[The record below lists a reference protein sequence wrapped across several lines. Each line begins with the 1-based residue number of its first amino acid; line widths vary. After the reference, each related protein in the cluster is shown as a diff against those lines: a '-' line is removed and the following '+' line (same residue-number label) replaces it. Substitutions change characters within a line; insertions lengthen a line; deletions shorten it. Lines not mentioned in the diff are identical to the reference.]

1 MDALSASSTFA
12 NTSDTNTS
20 NNVTKTKASK
30 ESIVST
36 ATSPPSSL
44 RSTLDSSPLTST
56 DPIVIPAII
65 EPPSPARSS
74 RASSCSAHSRL
85 RVASTD
91 SDTPGGEMSVSGGS
105 QHGAA
110 LDMKIKAS
118 AVSVASVTA
127 AAAAVELLQGGTP
140 SSQTQS
146 QKIKKCAFNTQNSQ
160 FSEIVDVNIKFSKYS
175 SRVARA
181 FEYDVVKTNN
191 NSNNDNLKNVSIA
204 IADSFEGQTVNSA
217 IATTMVCPKLLRS
230 CRSRGSPRLQQLY
243 QQQEQQRKQKPV
255 SLQRHQK
262 QLQQQQR
269 LQQQHS
275 KRYRQQPKSKH
286 LNKKFRLEQERKFA
300 EAEQLQ
306 QQQQQQNASIKENF
320 LLTLDLLAV
329 VRRNA
334 SDKLRLIQ
342 MVHDNPI
349 LWDSRL
355 PNFKGAEEEKN
366 RAWEMI
372 GKEFNAPGRRVA
384 RAFKSLRESYR
395 RELAHV
401 KLMGNGFK
409 PKWSLYDAMDF
420 LRDVIRERKGGSHAV
435 EQAAIG
441 LNLSAFSHHLSN
453 NNNNNSKSALKLSA
467 LHSSFNESALN
478 LSKCAPGL
486 NMSHEDYYYYV
497 KPELDMAAAHPGGNV
512 IGIGGNTAVPSHP
525 MPAHQAQQQQQQ
537 QHLHS
542 AAHDSRVSST
552 RNDSATQHSTT
563 FDDLDASSVRSGDEA
578 SVRNA
583 DMSNQGSDEVE
594 ELEAIDADFPYPLIL
609 DANSPRSM
617 SAAGVNGG
625 NAVVNGGASKRKRRE
640 LNGDTID
647 GTIDDED
654 DYEGQMLQQH
664 RHLRQQNGGVGG
676 GSGGGGGLGG
686 ASGYMLDI
694 PPPQTVREVLNL
706 KFCGFIAAKLNSMED
721 TEADNLM
728 NKILMLLVQTQTSE
742 GK

>member
-1 MDALSASSTFA
+1 MDALSASLAPAS
-12 NTSDTNTS
+12 TSDTITANSTTRTTTPKKS
-20 NNVTKTKASK
+20 N
-30 ESIVST
+30 VST
-36 ATSPPSSL
+36 ATSSPLSF
-44 RSTLDSSPLTST
+44 RSSPVSSPRTLLEAA
-56 DPIVIPAII
+56 AIATTI
-65 EPPSPARSS
+65 GPPSPTHSS

-85 RVASTD
+85 RVATPE
-91 SDTPGGEMSVSGGS
+91 SDTPVGEMSVSGGS
-105 QHGAA
+105 QLAAA
-110 LDMKIKAS
+110 LDMKTRAS
-118 AVSVASVTA
+118 ATSAA
-127 AAAAVELLQGGTP
+127 AAAAVELLHAGTP
-140 SSQTQS
+140 SSHTQS
-146 QKIKKCAFNTQNSQ
+146 QKIKKCAFKNRYN
-160 FSEIVDVNIKFSKYS
+160 EIVDVNMKFSNFTC
-175 SRVARA
+175 RRAETFECEVA
-181 FEYDVVKTNN
+181 T
-191 NSNNDNLKNVSIA
+191 SNNHNTKSFQTAIVDINRDNG
-204 IADSFEGQTVNSA
+204 FESHTSSPV
-217 IATTMVCPKLLRS
+217 ITTTMACPKLLRS

-243 QQQEQQRKQKPV
+243 QLQQRQLNSM

-262 QLQQQQR
+262 QLQR
-269 LQQQHS
+269 QQQHS
-275 KRYRQQPKSKH
+275 NRYRQQPKSKY
-286 LNKKFRLEQERKFA
+286 LDTKFRFEQERKFA

-306 QQQQQQNASIKENF
+306 QQQQQLYASTKENF

-409 PKWSLYDAMDF
+409 PKWSLYEAMDF

-435 EQAAIG
+435 EHATIG
-441 LNLSAFSHHLSN
+441 LNLSAFSQHLN
-453 NNNNNSKSALKLSA
+453 NNNNNSKSTLKLSA

-478 LSKCAPGL
+478 LSKCTSGL

-497 KPELDMAAAHPGGNV
+497 KPELDMSAAHAASNGLGG
-512 IGIGGNTAVPSHP
+512 GGGSVSAVGPPHP
-525 MPAHQAQQQQQQ
+525 LPAHQPQQQNQQ
-537 QHLHS
+537 LHS

-552 RNDSATQHSTT
+552 RNDSTTQHSNT
-563 FDDLDASSVRSGDEA
+563 FDDLDASSVRSGDET
-578 SVRNA
+578 SMRNA

-617 SAAGVNGG
+617 SAAGGNVG
-625 NAVVNGGASKRKRRE
+625 NAAGGSAGGVAGSSMKRKRRDM
-640 LNGDTID
+640 NGDAMD
-647 GTIDDED
+647 GTVDDED

-664 RHLRQQNGGVGG
+664 RHLRQQNGG
-676 GSGGGGGLGG
+676 SGGGGGLSSMGG
-686 ASGYMLDI
+686 CMLDM
-694 PPPQTVREVLNL
+694 PAPQTVREVLNS
-706 KFCGFIAAKLNSMED
+706 KFCGFISAKLNSMED

-728 NKILMLLVQTQTSE
+728 NKILMLLVQTQTQTHNSE

>member
-146 QKIKKCAFNTQNSQ
+146 QKIKK
-160 FSEIVDVNIKFSKYS
+160 
-175 SRVARA
+175 
-181 FEYDVVKTNN
+181 
-191 NSNNDNLKNVSIA
+191 L
-204 IADSFEGQTVNSA
+204 
-217 IATTMVCPKLLRS
+217 
-230 CRSRGSPRLQQLY
+230 
-243 QQQEQQRKQKPV
+243 
-255 SLQRHQK
+255 
-262 QLQQQQR
+262 
-269 LQQQHS
+269 
-275 KRYRQQPKSKH
+275 
-286 LNKKFRLEQERKFA
+286 
-300 EAEQLQ
+300 
-306 QQQQQQNASIKENF
+306 
-320 LLTLDLLAV
+320 